1 MGNNLNDGLK
11 SKNKMLT
18 IEEINILKDLI
29 SKVEKLVQ
37 EYYKLF
43 LWQDFSSTLEGWQLD
58 EDKICIQYSY
68 YSKEEERFEEVY
80 VTIEQLNNKYF
91 DKSIASKGYVL
102 TKSNEWFDKEVDDY
116 NDFDD
121 EDF

>member
-68 YSKEEERFEEVY
+68 YSKEEESPISHLEV
-80 VTIEQLNNKYF
+80 
-91 DKSIASKGYVL
+91 
-102 TKSNEWFDKEVDDY
+102 W
-116 NDFDD
+116 
-121 EDF
+121 